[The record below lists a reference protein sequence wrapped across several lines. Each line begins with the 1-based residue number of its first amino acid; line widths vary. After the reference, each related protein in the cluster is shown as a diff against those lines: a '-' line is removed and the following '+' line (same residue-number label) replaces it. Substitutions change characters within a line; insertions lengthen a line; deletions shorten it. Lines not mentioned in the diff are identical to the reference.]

1 MQTYTV
7 KQGDTLYGISNQ
19 FGVSVTDLAEL
30 NNIKGNVLQVGTV
43 LKIPTNQGTNPNT
56 MFMYTVVAGDTLYK
70 IAQKYNTTVDEIINL
85 NYLKS
90 PNLSIGQVIRIPEM
104 YTKEEDMIP
113 PNYTTY
119 VVKKGDNL
127 YSISNA
133 FNVTVDTI
141 MKDNGLKDK
150 NLSVGQTLKIRY
162 QEDIIEEC
170 FGEDYTPPDTLENSI
185 TYVVKK
191 GDNLYD
197 IAKRYNTSETN
208 IKKLNNLSN
217 NNLSIGQ
224 VLKIPYST
232 TSQIDPDIYTV
243 ASGDSLYSIARKLNT
258 TVDEIKRLNNLTANN
273 LSIGQKLKIPTTQ
286 STTNTYTVTSGDS
299 LYSIARKFNTTVDSI
314 KTKNNLKSN
323 LLSIGQKLII

>member
-1 MQTYTV
+1 
-7 KQGDTLYGISNQ
+7 
-19 FGVSVTDLAEL
+19 
-30 NNIKGNVLQVGTV
+30 
-43 LKIPTNQGTNPNT
+43 

-70 IAQKYNTTVDEIINL
+70 IAQKYNATVDEIINL

-90 PNLSIGQVIRIPEM
+90 PNLSIGQVLRIPEM
-104 YTKEEDMIP
+104 YTKEEDMVL

-119 VVKKGDNL
+119 VVKKGDTL

-141 MKDNGLKDK
+141 LKDNGLTDK
-150 NLSVGQTLKIRY
+150 NLNVGQTLKIRY
-162 QEDIIEEC
+162 EEDIIEEC
-170 FGEDYTPPDTLENSI
+170 FGEDYTPPDTLESTI

-197 IAKRYNTSETN
+197 IARRYNTSTTN
-208 IKKLNNLSN
+208 IIKINNLQNNNLSVGQILKIPYSTKEPITSTNTYTAASGDSLYSIARKFNTTVDTIKNLNNLST

-224 VLKIPYST
+224 KLLIPST
-232 TSQIDPDIYTV
+232 TNTTTYTV

-258 TVDEIKRLNNLTANN
+258 TVDN
-273 LSIGQKLKIPTTQ
+273 
-286 STTNTYTVTSGDS
+286 
-299 LYSIARKFNTTVDSI
+299 I

-323 LLSIGQKLII
+323 LLSVGQKLII